1 MIFHFRWMLVVICL
15 KTNRIT
21 QLEWKEKGEIFQGE
35 EGCCWGK
42 ADSSQVCFLCV
53 LPGTWFFVVISL
65 MLHCLH
71 LCLCPFLSLSS
82 SLTHTQLPLQ
92 TEKKK
97 SLGFEKLWHRNV
109 GKYSQQILANSF
121 CTGKS
126 FRENTFLKS
135 RKKWE
140 GKFKSTVYLYHYLCI
155 LFFTFKNNFQRNFIL
170 SDNILHMY
178 IPCIIF
184 TTRCVHKRLHEL
196 QHHLL

>member
-1 MIFHFRWMLVVICL
+1 MSYLKFKILSYLMIFHFRWMLVVICL

-97 SLGFEKLWHRNV
+97 NHWGLRN
-109 GKYSQQILANSF
+109 SDTEMLANSP
-121 CTGKS
+121 S
-126 FRENTFLKS
+126 
-135 RKKWE
+135 
-140 GKFKSTVYLYHYLCI
+140 KF
-155 LFFTFKNNFQRNFIL
+155 
-170 SDNILHMY
+170 
-178 IPCIIF
+178 
-184 TTRCVHKRLHEL
+184 
-196 QHHLL
+196 